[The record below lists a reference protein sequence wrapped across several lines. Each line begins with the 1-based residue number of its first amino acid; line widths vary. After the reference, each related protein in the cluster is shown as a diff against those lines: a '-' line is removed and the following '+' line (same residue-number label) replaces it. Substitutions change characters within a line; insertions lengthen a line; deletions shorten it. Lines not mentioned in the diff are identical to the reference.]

1 MECDN
6 PPWMLCLKKLQYVS
20 LKEEETRWTLSS
32 YAIAKPTV
40 CWGDSDFFFFFFEGE
55 VRYERHIF
63 FKDEKVKTNLLENT
77 NLLLS

>member
-1 MECDN
+1 M
-6 PPWMLCLKKLQYVS
+6 PSQSPQFAGG
-20 LKEEETRWTLSS
+20 TQ
-32 YAIAKPTV
+32 I
-40 CWGDSDFFFFFFEGE
+40 FFFFFEGE